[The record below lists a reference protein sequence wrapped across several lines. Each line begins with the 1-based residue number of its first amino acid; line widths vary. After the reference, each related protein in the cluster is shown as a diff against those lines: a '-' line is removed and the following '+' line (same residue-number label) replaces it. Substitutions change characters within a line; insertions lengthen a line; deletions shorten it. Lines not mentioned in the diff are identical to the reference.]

1 MFYLFDS
8 HERDSSGFHSENGA
22 SVLLQFDSLD
32 EVLLFL
38 FDHYTGYSYE
48 FTPVL
53 FPTSFTSN
61 SPDSNERKR
70 KSETVNP
77 ICRNEVTTTNNIT
90 INSYLNQHS
99 CSIRVEKNFD
109 HNYFSKKLVSKRKKC
124 MYRKNTGNC
133 QMEVDDNH
141 HNKHDNSHCSSVN
154 DMIGVLLV
162 CNVSTAVNMTFI
174 DYIVHS
180 NHNASFEQL
189 IREKP
194 VQYCKCCNRFLF
206 RDMAYFRNINNATR
220 SLDILPADNLCETCR
235 SKLVQNLVPSISVK
249 SNFLGSGNIPGQLQ
263 HLSPLEKN

>member
-1 MFYLFDS
+1 M
-8 HERDSSGFHSENGA
+8 
-22 SVLLQFDSLD
+22 
-32 EVLLFL
+32 FL
-38 FDHYTGYSYE
+38 FNHYTGYSYE

-109 HNYFSKKLVSKRKKC
+109 HNYFSKKPVSKRKKNAC
-124 MYRKNTGNC
+124 IGKILEISVKWKLMIITIT
-133 QMEVDDNH
+133 MITA
-141 HNKHDNSHCSSVN
+141 SSVN
-154 DMIGVLLV
+154 V
-162 CNVSTAVNMTFI
+162 CNVSTTVNMTFI
-174 DYIVHS
+174 DYVVHS
-180 NHNASFEQL
+180 NHNASFEQF

-194 VQYCKCCNRFLF
+194 VQYWKCCNRFLF
-206 RDMAYFRNINNATR
+206 RDQVVYFRKINNATR

-263 HLSPLEKN
+263 HLSPLEKKINSEN